1 MEVECPRHPVASTI
15 GSQFLDETAPM
26 AGKSRQP
33 NHESPHRRE
42 EGHPSHWYSIY
53 SGKKGKGGG
62 GGGGNNP
69 EIMLKCRMVLWQI
82 REIHTHVDNR
92 RPLTAQAYQC
102 WLHTCTG
109 SCAWTNN
116 AKCKRAQTPATCI
129 GTSQCSTLAVVHYSW
144 TSAKCFWTSRN
155 LEPLVT
161 GPVTTRCN

>member
-1 MEVECPRHPVASTI
+1 MRLLPWLANPGNPT
-15 GSQFLDETAPM
+15 M
-26 AGKSRQP
+26 
-33 NHESPHRRE
+33 SPHTE
-42 EGHPSHWYSIY
+42 
-53 SGKKGKGGG
+53 GKKGTRHTDVVYTVEKRERV
-62 GGGGNNP
+62 GGGNNP
-69 EIMLKCRMVLWQI
+69 EIMLKCRMVLQQT
-82 REIHTHVDNR
+82 REIHMHVDNR

-102 WLHTCTG
+102 CLHTCTG

-129 GTSQCSTLAVVHYSW
+129 GASQCSTLAVVHYSW